1 MHLIDSFIPVISY
14 VVGFKS
20 APEGAGPDYRQV
32 SGEIRGLMEQSQVES
47 EAGGIAPDDFDQ
59 ARFMV
64 CAWIDEA
71 LLASDWNQKQLWQ
84 REQLQRLYY
93 NTTEAGVEVFDRLE
107 AVGPQQ
113 RDVREVYSLCLF
125 LGFKGRYIGE
135 GDEFLLA
142 QLKGSNLKLLMATPA
157 GIPSLE
163 GLELFPEALAPSP
176 HPKQKP
182 KPVSLVITP
191 LIAML
196 VAAPLILF
204 ALLYL
209 IYRYVLNGLVLPIH

>member
-20 APEGAGPDYRQV
+20 APEAAGPDYRQV
-32 SGEIRGLMEQSQVES
+32 SGQIRGLMEQSQVES

-107 AVGPQQ
+107 ALGPQQ
-113 RDVREVYSLCLF
+113 RDVREVYSLCLS

-142 QLKGSNLKLLMATPA
+142 QLKVSNLKLLMATPA
-157 GIPSLE
+157 SIPSLE
-163 GLELFPEALAPSP
+163 GLELFPEALAASP
-176 HPKQKP
+176 PAKQKP